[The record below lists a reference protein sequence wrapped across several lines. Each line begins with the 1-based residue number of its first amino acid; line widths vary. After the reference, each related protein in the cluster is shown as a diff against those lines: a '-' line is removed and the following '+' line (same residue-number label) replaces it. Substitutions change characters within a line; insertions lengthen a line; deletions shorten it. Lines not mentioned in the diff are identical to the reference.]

1 MALLHRWW
9 DPHSLT
15 GVKLMLPASGVW
27 SLNCLTI
34 RAVPR
39 LHHYPGFSLLLLESR
54 GFLISPE
61 QSQVTS

>member
-15 GVKLMLPASGVW
+15 GIKLMLPASGVW

-34 RAVPR
+34 REVPG
-39 LHHYPGFSLLLLESR
+39 LYHYSGFSFLFLESR
-54 GFLISPE
+54 DFLISLE